1 MIITIDPR
9 IKFNYSSYYLYGI
22 LQLEGNVRI
31 KYDIKPF
38 IELSYKDL
46 YEYNCGM
53 AFLLDN
59 QYKIIIDFGDIAH
72 IDKVRY
78 EWCDIY
84 AKVNPTADQVKSCA
98 KLLAIGPGFGI
109 SLYTMSSLFIK
120 GLWHFYKGFRFM
132 QIPLR
137 IFLRDYLYTYVRRRK
152 LLFYETPSL
161 VRNNYIFHAS
171 TLWYN
176 KFAATDTNMYRGE
189 FLKACK
195 RAGVEIEGGLFYVNG
210 TAVLEEMPDY
220 PKYKEK
226 YKDFIYESRLSID
239 DYIKKTKESA
249 FVFNTPSVC
258 ECHGWKLAEYLCMGK
273 AIISTPL
280 KREMPEELVHG
291 KNIHFVASIDEIYD
305 AVVKINS
312 DDVYRRKLEQGARA
326 YYEEWLSPQAVI
338 KRLFEKVEAIY

>member
-31 KYDIKPF
+31 KYDIRPF

-84 AKVNPTADQVKSCA
+84 AKVNPTTDQVKSCA

-137 IFLRDYLYTYVRRRK
+137 IFLRDYLYTNVRRRK

-171 TLWYN
+171 T
-176 KFAATDTNMYRGE
+176 
-189 FLKACK
+189 
-195 RAGVEIEGGLFYVNG
+195 
-210 TAVLEEMPDY
+210 
-220 PKYKEK
+220 
-226 YKDFIYESRLSID
+226 
-239 DYIKKTKESA
+239 
-249 FVFNTPSVC
+249 
-258 ECHGWKLAEYLCMGK
+258 
-273 AIISTPL
+273 
-280 KREMPEELVHG
+280 
-291 KNIHFVASIDEIYD
+291 
-305 AVVKINS
+305 
-312 DDVYRRKLEQGARA
+312 
-326 YYEEWLSPQAVI
+326 
-338 KRLFEKVEAIY
+338 